1 MATVANVST
10 LDQTDLARLDDD
22 GGPAPRIRSRRS
34 RQIDGDLPVAGGGPR
49 LSMSPVRGRDDVDN
63 VDGAWWPRTVSL
75 AGELP
80 GLITALSTGDVISR
94 VSVNGHAWSD
104 IPDRVAQRA
113 RPAVRVSWFMTLD
126 PHVITLGRTTGPR
139 IRLLVIPPAAAP
151 GPARVLLRRAATG
164 RIVGL
169 PGEVLRAFGAGG

>member
-1 MATVANVST
+1 MATVSNVST

-22 GGPAPRIRSRRS
+22 GGPAPQIRSRRS
-34 RQIDGDLPVAGGGPR
+34 RQIDGEPPVGGGGPR
-49 LSMSPVRGRDDVDN
+49 LSMSPVRGRDN

-80 GLITALSTGDVISR
+80 GLITALSAGDVISR

-126 PHVITLGRTTGPR
+126 PHVITLGRRTGPR
-139 IRLLVIPPAAAP
+139 IRLLVIPPAAAT
-151 GPARVLLRRAATG
+151 GPARALLRRVATG
-164 RIVGL
+164 RVVG
-169 PGEVLRAFGAGG
+169 PPDEVLRDCGAGG